1 MRGDRAAEDDYA
13 ESWREEQ
20 RLMAEGRPMR
30 VGPITWSRDDLHA
43 R

>member
-1 MRGDRAAEDDYA
+1 MRGDRAAEDAYA

-20 RLMAEGRPMR
+20 RLMAEGRAMW